1 MRNELPTFIM
11 STLGVAIFSIGVVC
25 FTLPYQFPDIG
36 VIGIAVIL
44 KYSMG
49 FSPAAANLII
59 NAALL
64 LWGGRQLSKRF
75 IAWTIYN
82 TLLMSLML
90 GVLSDIDVPYITDT
104 FLVAV
109 AGGLIKGVGL
119 GMVFRTGGSSGGTDI
134 IVAVL
139 RKRFGVEVGKY
150 TFYMN
155 MLILTASVGIVGF
168 EKVLYGF
175 VVCYIMGQAMDNV
188 ISSFDKRRLV
198 FIVANGTRVIVDYIS
213 KELVRGSTVLYGEG
227 GYTHEKR
234 DTVMCLLTAR
244 QAMELKRYLAANYPS
259 AFMVVTDASEV
270 LGCFSLL
277 FCVSFAAPF
286 ACLCASRGA
295 LFFAAA
301 VISCR
306 EPCVCKVLLKGT
318 CHCCLVRLIFL

>member
-1 MRNELPTFIM
+1 MTAARNLRFLLKKAQIVMRNELPTFIM
-11 STLGVAIFSIGVVC
+11 STLGVAIFSVGVVC

-49 FSPAAANLII
+49 FSPAATNLII

-82 TLLMSLML
+82 TLLMSFML

-155 MLILTASVGIVGF
+155 MLILSASVGIVGL

-175 VVCYIMGQAMDNV
+175 VACYIMGQAMDNV

-227 GYTHEKR
+227 GFTHEKR

-244 QAMELKRYLAANYPS
+244 QAMELKRHLAANYPS

-270 LGCFSLL
+270 LGNGFKRWKS
-277 FCVSFAAPF
+277 V
-286 ACLCASRGA
+286 
-295 LFFAAA
+295 
-301 VISCR
+301 
-306 EPCVCKVLLKGT
+306 
-318 CHCCLVRLIFL
+318 